1 MIPLERIP
9 ISYHHEPIYKWPIYK
24 WLTDHKIDNIHV
36 KRQRQKINYFCPD
49 INKYTIAYESLYK
62 DVLLDRY
69 IYNYFINNDLSS
81 KKTITPADDKVT
93 AGKNGEKAIYI
104 TNDNGEKE
112 IVYI

>member
-1 MIPLERIP
+1 MSRYIKV
-9 ISYHHEPIYKWPIYK
+9 YC
-24 WLTDHKIDNIHV
+24 LTG
-36 KRQRQKINYFCPD
+36 
-49 INKYTIAYESLYK
+49 
-62 DVLLDRY
+62 

>member
-1 MIPLERIP
+1 M
-9 ISYHHEPIYKWPIYK
+9 YC
-24 WLTDHKIDNIHV
+24 LTG
-36 KRQRQKINYFCPD
+36 
-49 INKYTIAYESLYK
+49 
-62 DVLLDRY
+62 